1 MTKNLSYQI
10 EMVNIKEMIER
21 KFESSSKII
30 FDSCVSWKSSE
41 GLILS
46 VILILNPITK
56 KLENIAVDILHED
69 ETNEKNLL
77 PLHFFAGM
85 KLKRLGQTYTNLRKL
100 IPKNISRIILGE
112 EASKCA
118 LAQRIE
124 PGALF
129 FGQGV
134 EDKMIYCEDFC
145 EEFSTKYQG
154 NGS

>member
-1 MTKNLSYQI
+1 M
-10 EMVNIKEMIER
+10 
-21 KFESSSKII
+21 
-30 FDSCVSWKSSE
+30 
-41 GLILS
+41 
-46 VILILNPITK
+46 ILILNPITK

-134 EDKMIYCEDFC
+134 EDKMIYSEDFC

-154 NGS
+154 NGSLLTDISNFGRKFEIQN